1 MNQTNQK
8 ENSISVLF
16 YEIIIIIPLLL
27 TSAIQPVDTPRGSTT
42 GAVSLSLSERLLPH
56 CCLILPPVVVKMRG
70 EMADHLLGLLRV
82 RVQRGVNLA
91 VRDFTSSDPYVIL
104 RMGNQVRSSSSSSFF
119 SLASPFLSAS
129 LDA

>member
-1 MNQTNQK
+1 
-8 ENSISVLF
+8 
-16 YEIIIIIPLLL
+16 
-27 TSAIQPVDTPRGSTT
+27 
-42 GAVSLSLSERLLPH
+42 
-56 CCLILPPVVVKMRG
+56 
-70 EMADHLLGLLRV
+70 MADHLLGLLRV

-104 RMGNQVRSSSSSSFF
+104 RMGNQVRSSSSSSS